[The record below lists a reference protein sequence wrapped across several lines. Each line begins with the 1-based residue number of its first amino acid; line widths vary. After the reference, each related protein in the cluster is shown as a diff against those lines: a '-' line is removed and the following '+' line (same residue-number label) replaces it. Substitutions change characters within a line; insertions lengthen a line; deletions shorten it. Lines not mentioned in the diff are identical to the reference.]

1 MHVIQPYITT
11 HKYQIYH
18 FSPNVPDNPNGSF
31 KEIVNLLF
39 KSAIQIKLDFKRW
52 KIVYMNIYIQ
62 ISIVLF
68 TMLTKHVSTQE
79 LRITYRNT
87 YMFNF
92 FNDMYNI
99 VQFYNVRRT

>member
-11 HKYQIYH
+11 HKYQSYH
-18 FSPNVPDNPNGSF
+18 FSPNVPDNPNESF

-62 ISIVLF
+62 ILIVLF